1 MESRKFFKLLLNR
14 KWIIIGVPLLVIG
27 IAYFYVRNMPDTFNS
42 HSRMSTGLV
51 DKSQQILSSDGFQE
65 NKINS
70 DFANL
75 MEMMRLNKVYDQI
88 SYRLILH
95 DLVDSVPFRPK
106 SKLLSQLNPEALKHA
121 IEVYRKHYIAR
132 EPLNSYNQDEKGLIA
147 IIKSMNYHYDALIK
161 GIGIYRPNNS
171 DFIDATFES
180 ENPNLSAF
188 VTNTLMEEFIS
199 YYSEYVKNNQQK
211 TVNFLDTLLRQ
222 KETEMNRLKGLLK
235 NYKIQNRVL
244 NLNEQAKSLYA
255 QLAGFETMKQVAEKD
270 VAAYTGALRNIE
282 DKFNPNERKYFEATM
297 VPINQQIASTK
308 QVLLNLSDDY
318 IKSNY
323 DEKIK
328 KKIDSVKSVVTY
340 QIQQATDKYIVN
352 PLAAKESLV
361 LQKVKLEL
369 DNDIA
374 KYSLTTLSDEL
385 VRLNKKFDLLVPHEA
400 VIQNYESAI
409 DVASKEYLDAQ
420 FRYNKSSLES
430 SLAISLRQIEF
441 GVPGPAS
448 PTKKAVLIVLAG
460 LLSFVFVLVALF
472 IVFYFD
478 DSVAAS
484 TELAN
489 KTNQVVLG
497 YIPMLTSSVVQL
509 KSLWEKPF
517 DDDLRLQNFKEMLRS
532 CRFEIETEMGKS
544 KTLMV
549 NSLCIGEGKSLF
561 VMSLAYAFLM
571 TRKRVLI
578 IDGNF
583 TNPTI
588 TTATGTELYLE
599 DFLLGDAF
607 LPSYRPITEIMVMG
621 NRGGDTSLLEISN
634 PENIESKLALLKDS
648 FDIILIESEGL
659 SSFNKSKEWAIF
671 SDKVVTIFESGR
683 KINYKKSQSILYLN
697 GLEGKFIGWILN
709 RDENEKLTKNK
720 KLKQRKSIFSKNIE
734 LQWA

>member
-1 MESRKFFKLLLNR
+1 MELRKFFKLLLNR
-14 KWIIIGVPLLVIG
+14 KWIIIGVPLLVVG
-27 IAYFYVRNMPDTFNS
+27 IAYFYVRNMPDTYNS

-95 DLVDSVPFRPK
+95 DLVDSVPFRHK
-106 SKLLSQLNPEALKHA
+106 SKLLSQLNASALNHA
-121 IEVYRKHYIAR
+121 IDVYRKHYIAR

-147 IIKSMNYHYDALIK
+147 IIKSMNYHYDALFK

-222 KETEMNRLKGLLK
+222 KESEMNRLKGLLK

-385 VRLNKKFDLLVPHEA
+385 LRLNKKFDLLVPHEA

-588 TTATGTELYLE
+588 TTATSAELFLE

-659 SSFNKSKEWAIF
+659 SSHNKSKEWAIF

-697 GLEGKFIGWILN
+697 GLEAKFIGWILN
-709 RDENEKLTKNK
+709 RDENEKLIKNK

>member
-1 MESRKFFKLLLNR
+1 MELRKFIKLLLNR

-27 IAYFYVRNMPDTFNS
+27 IAYFYVRKMPDTYSS

-106 SKLLSQLNPEALKHA
+106 SKLLAQLNASSIKHA
-121 IEVYRKHYIAR
+121 VEVYRKHYIAR

-147 IIKSMNYHYDALIK
+147 IIKSMNYHFDALIK

-188 VTNTLMEEFIS
+188 VTNTLMEEFIL

-222 KETEMNRLKGLLK
+222 KETEMNRLKDLLK
-235 NYKIQNRVL
+235 TYKIQNRVL

-255 QLAGFETMKQVAEKD
+255 QIASFETLKQVAEKD
-270 VAAYTGALRNIE
+270 VAAYSGALRNIE

-308 QVLLNLSDDY
+308 QTLLNLSDDY

-352 PLAAKESLV
+352 PLAAKESLI

-448 PTKKAVLIVLAG
+448 PTKKTVLIVLAG
-460 LLSFVFVLVALF
+460 ILSFVLVLVVLF

-497 YIPMLTSSVVQL
+497 YIPLLTSSVVQL

-517 DDDLRLQNFKEMLRS
+517 DEDLRLQNFKEMLRS

-544 KTLMV
+544 KMLMV

-588 TTATGTELYLE
+588 TNSTGTELFLE
-599 DFLLGDAF
+599 DFLLGDAL
-607 LPSYRPITEIMVMG
+607 LPTYRPITEIMVMG
-621 NRGGDTSLLEISN
+621 NKGGDTSLLEISN

-659 SSFNKSKEWAIF
+659 SSFNKSKEWSIF
-671 SDKVVTIFESGR
+671 ADKVVTIFESGR
-683 KINYKKSQSILYLN
+683 KINYRKSQSILYLN

-709 RDENEKLTKNK
+709 RDENEKLVKPK
-720 KLKQRKSIFSKNIE
+720 KVKRRKSIFSKNIE